1 MEPYIRQNPLTS
13 PLSQSSPTSIPG
25 VSNLSSTPLSPP
37 LVASPIPSPQF
48 SHFQRNLT
56 SPRPS
61 ETTQVTVYPSSVSLR
76 VRINA
81 KKNSFFFLHFLTYL
95 KKIFFSY

>member
-1 MEPYIRQNPLTS
+1 MEPFVRQNPLTS
-13 PLSQSSPTSIPG
+13 PLSQSSPTSTPG

-37 LVASPIPSPQF
+37 LVTSPIHSP
-48 SHFQRNLT
+48 HFQRNLT

-81 KKNSFFFLHFLTYL
+81 KKNSFFF
-95 KKIFFSY
+95 IF

>member
-1 MEPYIRQNPLTS
+1 M
-13 PLSQSSPTSIPG
+13 PG

-37 LVASPIPSPQF
+37 LVTSPIHSP
-48 SHFQRNLT
+48 HFQRDLT